1 MGVNAQAQGLK
12 LRTKTLEDVLKST
25 YKREPKLIGFDET
38 PIDVTYTTT
47 IEQVMING
55 DLCSNS
61 NPEIC
66 PIRDVS
72 DASFSCVIRVAQRLQ
87 SSSKGKLS
95 ETVQN
100 RDCGSDLARTGNIK
114 TVVVLLC
121 QIPKPATSVPL
132 ILTIFSHYLIQNNSK
147 IAIV

>member
-1 MGVNAQAQGLK
+1 MGVNVQAQGLK

-25 YKREPKLIGFDET
+25 SKTEPKLIGFDET
-38 PIDVTYTTT
+38 PIDVKDTTI
-47 IEQVMING
+47 IEQVIVNG
-55 DLCSNS
+55 DLCNKSNA
-61 NPEIC
+61 EIC

-72 DASFSCVIRVAQRLQ
+72 DASSLCVIRVVAQRLQ

-114 TVVVLLC
+114 TVVVLSY
-121 QIPKPATSVPL
+121 QIPKPAPL
-132 ILTIFSHYLIQNNSK
+132 FHWF
-147 IAIV
+147 

>member
-1 MGVNAQAQGLK
+1 MGVNVQAQGLK

-25 YKREPKLIGFDET
+25 YKTEPKLIGFDET
-38 PIDVTYTTT
+38 PIDVKDTTT
-47 IEQVMING
+47 IEQVMVNG
-55 DLCSNS
+55 DLCNKSNA
-61 NPEIC
+61 EIC

-72 DASFSCVIRVAQRLQ
+72 DASSSCVIRVAHLLQ

-121 QIPKPATSVPL
+121 QILEPAPL
-132 ILTIFSHYLIQNNSK
+132 FH
-147 IAIV
+147 